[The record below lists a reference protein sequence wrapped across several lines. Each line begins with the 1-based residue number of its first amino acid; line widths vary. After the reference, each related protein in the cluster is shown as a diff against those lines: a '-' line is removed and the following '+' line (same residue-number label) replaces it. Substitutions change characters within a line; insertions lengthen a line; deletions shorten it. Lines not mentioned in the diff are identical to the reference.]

1 MKLKNAKVKKNIL
14 NAAREKRLTS
24 KEWTAGFL
32 FKPVLGLPCYMGFSL
47 VATTGGYSSLQHTDS
62 LLWLLLLQSTG
73 SKVCR
78 ARLSSCG
85 TKAELL
91 RSTWDLP
98 IPGIKPMSPSL
109 ADVLF
114 TTEPQRKSDSWI
126 FNCQFGNNKTWK
138 TVETVSSMC
147 REKIILELYTQQK
160 KFKNEGEKKTFSDNQ
175 KLSLPSVGPH

>member
-1 MKLKNAKVKKNIL
+1 MKKKTSSTFIRVKLQNAKVKKNIL

-24 KEWTAGFL
+24 KEQTAGFL

-47 VATTGGYSSLQHTDS
+47 VATTGGYSSLQRTDS

-73 SKVCR
+73 SRVCR

-98 IPGIKPMSPSL
+98 IPGIKPKSPAL

-126 FNCQFGNNKTWK
+126 FNCQFSNNKT
-138 TVETVSSMC
+138 
-147 REKIILELYTQQK
+147 
-160 KFKNEGEKKTFSDNQ
+160 
-175 KLSLPSVGPH
+175 